1 MELRV
6 LRSVIGGG
14 GGCVMAIVVKLLYGW
29 SSCRCESDS
38 IACSARFFIYISI
51 EFQLKREKDYGFYH
65 V

>member
-6 LRSVIGGG
+6 LRSVIG

-38 IACSARFFIYISI
+38 IACSARFFLFFI
-51 EFQLKREKDYGFYH
+51 
-65 V
+65 

>member
-14 GGCVMAIVVKLLYGW
+14 CVMAIVVKLSSW

-38 IACSARFFIYISI
+38 IVCSARFCCI
-51 EFQLKREKDYGFYH
+51 FQLNSN
-65 V
+65 

>member
-6 LRSVIGGG
+6 LRSVIGGW
-14 GGCVMAIVVKLLYGW
+14 CVMAIVVKLLYGW
-29 SSCRCESDS
+29 SSCRCESD
-38 IACSARFFIYISI
+38 FLYISI